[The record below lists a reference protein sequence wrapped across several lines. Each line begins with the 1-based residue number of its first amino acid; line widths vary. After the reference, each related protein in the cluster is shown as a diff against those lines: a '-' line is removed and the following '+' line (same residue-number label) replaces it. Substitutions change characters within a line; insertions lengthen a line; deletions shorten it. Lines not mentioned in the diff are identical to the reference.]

1 MKKNRFIPFLIV
13 ILSITLLIVVYKF
26 VFNPEGKINAGTFRV
41 NDVVIKSVVDV
52 VEIESQDAPKSISDI
67 KFNTSQNN
75 EITLL
80 IAKENEAKSIY
91 IDNIK
96 VKSSSSDGEIK
107 VSEGSKELISL
118 NQSDKINIYPI
129 EENGQYLIKLNIN
142 NVDFLKNANVPS
154 NSEAVTFDGTMLK
167 LMNIKISDIKLE
179 VKFNLNVVENTGKI
193 NICKFNFNIPEEDLI
208 TNGISVTRKDAAN
221 YKFYIK

>member
-13 ILSITLLIVVYKF
+13 ILSVALLVIVYMF
-26 VFNPEGKINAGTFRV
+26 VFNPAGKINEGTFRV
-41 NDVVIKSVVDV
+41 NDVVIKSVINVA
-52 VEIESQDAPKSISDI
+52 EIENQETPKSISDI

-80 IAKENEAKSIY
+80 IAKGNEAKNIY

-96 VKSSSSDGEIK
+96 VKSSSNVGEIK
-107 VSEGSKELISL
+107 VSEGEKELVSL
-118 NQSDKINIYPI
+118 SQTDKVNIYPI
-129 EENGQYLIKLNIN
+129 EENGQYLVKLNIDN
-142 NVDFLKNANVPS
+142 IDFLKNANVPS
-154 NSEAVTFDGTMLK
+154 DSESVTFDGTMLK

-179 VKFNLNVVENTGKI
+179 VKFNLNIVDNTGKI

-208 TNGISVTRKDAAN
+208 TNGISVTRKDSGN